1 MGLTPGCGA
10 IVETPGIGTC
20 VVPGTGA
27 GVKMGAGVVADQSHT
42 GT

>member
-1 MGLTPGCGA
+1 MTGVPGCGA
-10 IVETPGIGTC
+10 TVETPGIGTS

-27 GVKMGAGVVADQSHT
+27 GVKTGAGVVADQSQT